1 MKPGF
6 SFNDAVGAPFA
17 LLRRRPL
24 SLFVWGLIMAALV
37 AAFYGLMIPALG
49 SMIGAPDR
57 DAAFD
62 TYLTESIRLQATVN
76 GMNIVMYLVMLLTW
90 TAAARAT
97 LSPDRGDPFLF
108 LRLGMDEVR
117 VAVTLIAVF
126 FIWYIVLIVMV
137 LIGVGIGLAL
147 WSQGHATDIGVLIA
161 YGLLVFA
168 LSVWGWLRV
177 SLIAPASLILKRFA
191 FTEGWMIARGQMR
204 KLLGLNLVIWIIYMI
219 STILIYAAVGAILA
233 AGFFGQ
239 GLVWPHDID
248 SVADL
253 EPLLRPMLLP
263 ALGTVIP
270 MSLGF
275 GWVMALYAAPGVVAA
290 RQLLDGIPAPA
301 PIVEDAP
308 PVDTLQP
315 SQ

>member
-1 MKPGF
+1 MKPDF
-6 SFNDAVGAPFA
+6 SFNDAVGAPFV

-24 SLFVWGLIMAALV
+24 SLFVWGLIMTALV
-37 AAFYGLMIPALG
+37 AVLYSLMIPALG

-57 DAAFD
+57 EAAFD

-97 LSPDRGDPFLF
+97 LSPGRGDPFLF

-147 WSQGHATDIGVLIA
+147 WSQGHATAIGVLIA

-191 FTEGWMIARGQMR
+191 FTEGWAIARGQMW

-219 STILIYAAVGAILA
+219 SAILMYAAVGAILA

-263 ALGTVIP
+263 ALGAVIP

-275 GWVMALYAAPGVVAA
+275 GWVMALYAAPGVMAA
-290 RQLLDGIPAPA
+290 RQLLDGVPAPA
-301 PIVEDAP
+301 AIVEDAP